1 MKSFASRALAA
12 LASCVAC
19 ANLDAVPAD
28 GDGGDALDGAGA
40 GADTGRALPDV
51 VAKDTGLTDSATP
64 DAGPASTDLAAPKD
78 TKDVPVGPQPV
89 GLWTQIKLPGNP
101 NTSFHGVWADGPT
114 RVLAAG
120 TGGTVTGHDGL
131 QWKVYETGHF
141 PSLNA
146 VSASPGGGYAVAV
159 GMAGTVVHAF
169 GKDGVLGQLWTP
181 PGACQ
186 KPADCNDSDACTT
199 DVCESGL
206 CLYAPSGQAGCC
218 GGAAF
223 SDSFDKGLSAWVVK
237 DTAAAIGQGG
247 IVWNAAALTGKD
259 GKPRHTSPPN
269 AAYFGLPDTPCAAA
283 PAAKCPSYDNGK
295 PVGATLTSVE
305 FLVPKAAQATLS
317 FQLLLDVDPS
327 LDQLTVAV
335 LPATGVKQ
343 VLWQKTKA
351 LPTGTTAAK
360 FQVQTVDLTKF
371 AGQKLKLE
379 FAFDSA
385 TSFNNA
391 GEGVYLDDVL
401 VTTVCAAGQATGK
414 GLTNAT
420 FFGTWVAADD
430 DAWAVGADGAVAH
443 WDGKAW
449 GLVSGGAPP
458 QDLYGIGGTPDGPAF
473 AVGKGGVVGKI
484 DAAGLGPMPSG
495 TTKALRAVAVRK
507 VAGGAGQAG
516 GAGEAAAWE
525 AVAVGDGALVEWSGA
540 TWTPVVG
547 AAATPQWKGVAALDD
562 GTFVAVAGN
571 QVWERAGGQP
581 WQLKAAASGSLSA
594 VAALPAGAGGAG
606 GAGGVGGGA
615 VAVGYPGL
623 VAWRKNGVWNFQPQV
638 AGFGSLYAVHAL
650 AADDVWAAADGGLM
664 HHFTGT
670 DWEEVKTST
679 TVNLRAVWAASKT
692 AVFAAGLVGSIIQYD
707 GTTWFNMKVPKN
719 TDYLGIW
726 GRSANEVYAVGVGGV
741 VLRWDGATWTQIGAP
756 VTGSLRAVWGV
767 AKNDVWAVGD
777 DGLVA
782 HSTGGSFTVV
792 PIEPYQPDPEQKPYE
807 VKTTLHA
814 VWGGKAD
821 DVWAAGA
828 PDAKNKGVLIHWDG
842 KTWTYT
848 PIMENEARTF
858 RSIAGWSHTK
868 IVFTGTQGMAY
879 LFDGTQ
885 FQELHPN
892 TIATLFGVAV
902 QGKHALVAGDIGT
915 LLQFTPL

>member
-1 MKSFASRALAA
+1 MKSSACLPIAGLRAAVTGLVLAA
-12 LASCVAC
+12 ASANFAAC
-19 ANLDAVPAD
+19 ANFDAASAAPDA
-28 GDGGDALDGAGA
+28 GDGLDGGGLAG
-40 GADTGRALPDV
+40 ALPDSG
-51 VAKDTGLTDSATP
+51 ALADTSAAPP
-64 DAGPASTDLAAPKD
+64 DAGVKDSSPSDLTTADGSAATTDLATPKD

-89 GLWTQIKLPGNP
+89 GLWTQIKLPGIP
-101 NTSFHGVWADGPT
+101 NTSYHGVWADGPT

-120 TGGTVTGHDGL
+120 TGGTVTGHDGVD
-131 QWKVYETGHF
+131 WKVYETGHF

-146 VSASPGGGYAVAV
+146 ISASPGGGYAVAV

-169 GKDGVLGQLWTP
+169 GKAGAVGQLWTP

-206 CLYAPSGQAGCC
+206 CLYAPSGAANCC
-218 GGAAF
+218 GGSAF
-223 SDSFDKGLSAWVVK
+223 ADSFDKGLGAWAVK
-237 DTAAAIGQGG
+237 DTAAVNGQGG
-247 IVWNAAALTGKD
+247 IVWNAAAVVGKN

-269 AAYFGLPDTPCAAA
+269 AAYFGLPEVPCADA
-283 PAAKCPSYDNGK
+283 PAAKCPTFDNGK
-295 PVGATLTSVE
+295 PVAATLTSGE

-327 LDQLTVAV
+327 LDQLNVAV
-335 LPATGVKQ
+335 VPAVGVKQ
-343 VLWQKTKA
+343 VLWQKSKVQ
-351 LPTGTTAAK
+351 PTGTTNGA
-360 FQVQTVDLTKF
+360 FQVQTIDLTKF
-371 AGQKLKLE
+371 AGQKVKVE
-379 FAFDSA
+379 FAFDSS
-385 TSFNNA
+385 TSFNNT

-401 VTTVCAAGQATGK
+401 VTTVCGAGQATGK
-414 GLTNAT
+414 GLTAAT
-420 FFGTWVAADD
+420 FFGTWVAAAD

-484 DAAGLGPMPSG
+484 DAVGLGPMPSG

-507 VAGGAGQAG
+507 VTDGS
-516 GAGEAAAWE
+516 WE
-525 AVAVGDGALVEWSGA
+525 AVAVGDGALLEWSGA

-547 AAATPQWKGVAALDD
+547 AAATPQWKGVAGLED

-571 QVWERAGGQP
+571 QVWERAPGQL
-581 WQLKAAASGSLSA
+581 WTLKAAASGSLSA
-594 VAALPAGAGGAG
+594 VAAVP
-606 GAGGVGGGA
+606 GGGA

-623 VAWRKNGVWNFQPQV
+623 VAWRKNGAWNFQPQI

-664 HHFTGT
+664 HHFTGV

-707 GTTWFNMKVPKN
+707 GTTWLNMKVPKN
-719 TDYLGIW
+719 TDFLGMW
-726 GRSANEVYAVGVGGV
+726 GRSATEVYAVGVGGV
-741 VLRWDGATWTQIGAP
+741 VLRWDGAAWTQIGAP
-756 VTGSLRAVWGV
+756 VVGSLRAVWGI

-777 DGLVA
+777 GGLVA

-792 PIEPYQPDPEQKPYE
+792 PIEPYQPDPDQKPYM

-814 VWGGKAD
+814 VWGGKPD
-821 DVWAAGA
+821 DIWAAGE
-828 PDAKNKGVLIHWDG
+828 PDEKGKGVLIHWDG
-842 KTWTYT
+842 KAWTYT
-848 PIMENEARTF
+848 PILESEPRTF

-885 FQELHPN
+885 FKELHPN